1 LDVLRLISRTITV
14 VALCLAIGLQWFALQ
29 SVAWTV
35 MMVRGVRHVSFCQ
48 AVKST
53 FDGAHPCD
61 LCKQLSKARDAEKK
75 QDGQCGTAKVDLIC
89 VVRQIAIPPPFAL
102 LDYPGLVNSF
112 ADTFQQP
119 PSPPPRAG
127 LT

>member
-1 LDVLRLISRTITV
+1 MFRPAGRTITV
-14 VALCLAIGLQWFALQ
+14 VALCFAVGLQWFAVQ

-35 MMVRGVRHVSFCQ
+35 MMVRSARHVSFCQ

-75 QDGQCGTAKVDLIC
+75 QDSQCGTAKMDLIC
-89 VVRQIAIPPPFAL
+89 VVREIGVLPPFAL
-102 LDYPGLVNSF
+102 LDYPGLVNSL
-112 ADTFQQP
+112 AEASQQP
-119 PSPPPRAG
+119 PSPPPRPD